1 MNENIFLGNK
11 NLSIWNNKKVLFFE
25 NDKIEKEKKMAE
37 PVEDYEAN
45 KKAVEAICNEPANSE
60 CADCGANG
68 TRWATVNHG
77 QFVCIRCSGIHRS
90 LGVHISKVKST
101 NLDKWTSAEVAVMR
115 MVGNK
120 LGRQLFESRL
130 PSREK
135 PSEADN
141 DNVVKEFIIKKYD
154 EKKYSAPDWVPAL
167 KKVFKT
173 AGYKAGKK
181 GLKDAESAAPAAT
194 TTAAA
199 AASTTETSKK
209 DKKSKKDKSGTEK
222 VVGVFGTVNIV
233 PADQHDSRL
242 ATVLMHFG
250 IAAPVAV
257 TAAATTEAAAEG
269 EKTEAVVEEQKQ
281 TEGETGGGADEQQ
294 QE

>member
-1 MNENIFLGNK
+1 
-11 NLSIWNNKKVLFFE
+11 
-25 NDKIEKEKKMAE
+25 MAD

-45 KKAVEAICNEPANSE
+45 KKAVEDICKEPANSE

-101 NLDKWTSAEVAVMR
+101 NLDKWTAAEVSVMR

-120 LGRQLFESRL
+120 LGRQLFEARL
-130 PSREK
+130 SSREK

-141 DNVVKEFIIKKYD
+141 DNVVKEFIVKKYD
-154 EKKYSAPDWVPAL
+154 EKKYAAPDWVPAL
-167 KKVFKT
+167 KKVFKSS
-173 AGYKAGKK
+173 GYKAGKK
-181 GLKDAESAAPAAT
+181 GLKDAAAAAPAAD

-199 AASTTETSKK
+199 TVLGATAEGGKK
-209 DKKSKKDKSGTEK
+209 DKKHKKDKGADK
-222 VVGVFGTVNIV
+222 IVGVFGTVNVV
-233 PADQHDSRL
+233 PQEQHDSRL
-242 ATVLMHFG
+242 ATVLSHFG

-257 TAAATTEAAAEG
+257 TQAAVE
-269 EKTEAVVEEQKQ
+269 EAVAEEQQQKPSAEENTTTTAVEEQK
-281 TEGETGGGADEQQ
+281 EDEVPVQQ
-294 QE
+294 VEEQKE